1 MTDAG
6 LIVLTSFISPFRAE
20 RRLAREVAAAG
31 EFIEIY
37 VEAPLETVIARD
49 PKGLYKRALAGQ
61 IKNFTGIDQP
71 YEEPE
76 AAELVLHTADATPEA
91 LAERVVA
98 ELAARGHI
106 ERL

>member
-1 MTDAG
+1 
-6 LIVLTSFISPFRAE
+6 
-20 RRLAREVAAAG
+20 
-31 EFIEIY
+31 
-37 VEAPLETVIARD
+37 VIARD

-61 IKNFTGIDQP
+61 IKNFTGVDQP
-71 YEEPE
+71 YEAPE

-98 ELAARGHI
+98 ELAKRGHI